1 MTEFEI
7 LSQLKRVEMKFQE
20 IVEMRKV
27 YNFFE
32 PKKLRTVEYVIKQ
45 EGNEVKTKNNVIQ
58 ADEAIKRKNANVQKS
73 IDAK

>member
-7 LSQLKRVEMKFQE
+7 LSQLKRVEIKFQE

-32 PKKLRTVEYVIKQ
+32 PKKLRTVEYVIK
-45 EGNEVKTKNNVIQ
+45 
-58 ADEAIKRKNANVQKS
+58 
-73 IDAK
+73 